1 MTSTLTRR
9 TLPRSLIRAW
19 PRNKKRMTAVPTGKK
34 LSEQRRRAR
43 LPKNKT
49 RAEKLRKGLFRKNN
63 LPLSS
68 KVINGNKH
76 RRSQSKVQ

>member
-19 PRNKKRMTAVPTGKK
+19 PQNKKRMTAVPTRKK

-43 LPKNKT
+43 LRSKT

-68 KVINGNKH
+68 KVISGNKH